1 VGASP
6 LTGRGHHGLLRQDRC
21 EGRGSPYTSA
31 ARAGK
36 KALLLQHSPGCR
48 RGGGVTICVHK
59 AAVHC

>member
-36 KALLLQHSPGCR
+36 KALLLQ
-48 RGGGVTICVHK
+48 GVTICVHK